1 MAIEHEEEW
10 GVVGR
15 PLSLCAHAKCDLF
28 QVVVLVILMFTRQL
42 AQSGFE
48 CLIGSTIN
56 PDGQWFDNSIRVIL
70 GQSEK
75 EYQL

>member
-10 GVVGR
+10 GVVGG

-28 QVVVLVILMFTRQL
+28 QVVVLFILILMFTRQL

-56 PDGQWFDNSIRVIL
+56 PDGQWLTIL
-70 GQSEK
+70 
-75 EYQL
+75 

>member
-10 GVVGR
+10 DVVGR
-15 PLSLCAHAKCDLF
+15 PLSLCAYAKSNFF

-56 PDGQWFDNSIRVIL
+56 PDGQRLTVL
-70 GQSEK
+70 
-75 EYQL
+75 

>member
-15 PLSLCAHAKCDLF
+15 PLSLCANAKCDLF

-48 CLIGSTIN
+48 CLIGATIR
-56 PDGQWFDNSIRVIL
+56 WSMIDNSISVIL
-70 GQSEK
+70 GQSVK